1 MRASAKC
8 VSIFVWR
15 FKQKNELLRMWK
27 SDKQH
32 SYNIRQKK
40 LIQTLLSR
48 DQLANVMRVAF
59 GRENAM
65 IILTLSWN
73 NFLRMRVS
81 AKCVCIFVW
90 RFKQKKRAV
99 FKLSN
104 RKRCL
109 SSIFLLVQEMGV
121 EPTRLLKV
129 TGT

>member
-1 MRASAKC
+1 
-8 VSIFVWR
+8 
-15 FKQKNELLRMWK
+15 MWK

-73 NFLRMRVS
+73 NFLRMR
-81 AKCVCIFVW
+81 
-90 RFKQKKRAV
+90 
-99 FKLSN
+99 
-104 RKRCL
+104 
-109 SSIFLLVQEMGV
+109 E
-121 EPTRLLKV
+121 
-129 TGT
+129 